1 MIPLQA
7 VTFQTKCEECGHWFA
22 AAVFSVDG
30 DVGVVLMI

>member
-1 MIPLQA
+1 MILLQA
-7 VTFQTKCEECGHWFA
+7 VTFWTKCEECGYCFA